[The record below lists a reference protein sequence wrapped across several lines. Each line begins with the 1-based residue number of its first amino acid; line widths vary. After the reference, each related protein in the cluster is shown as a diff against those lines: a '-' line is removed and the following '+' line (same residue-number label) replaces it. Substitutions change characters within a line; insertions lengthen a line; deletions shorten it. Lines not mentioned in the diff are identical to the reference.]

1 MRQSSRRRFDGNRES
16 SSLLFFSGLKWT
28 LAFLLLSYSVTYVV
42 EHLKGDASP
51 EWPSSSTVVFA
62 IVFFASAVWRRWS
75 GWEEARRRNVAG
87 RSLGAHLLRTL
98 GAYCICIAAPVAVGL
113 LMGANAALLRDPVLW
128 GVVIVFL
135 VVSLLASWLDWRK
148 AVLVERDSRDNG

>member
-1 MRQSSRRRFDGNRES
+1 MEIGKVARC
-16 SSLLFFSGLKWT
+16 FFSGLKWT
-28 LAFLLLSYSVTYVV
+28 LAFLLLSYAVTYAVA
-42 EHLKGDASP
+42 HLKGDVSP
-51 EWPSSSTVVFA
+51 EWPSSTTVVFA
-62 IVFFASAVWRRWS
+62 IVFFGSAVWRSWS

-98 GAYCICIAAPVAVGL
+98 GAYCICIAASVAVGL

>member
-1 MRQSSRRRFDGNRES
+1 MEIGKVARC
-16 SSLLFFSGLKWT
+16 FFSGLKWT
-28 LAFLLLSYSVTYVV
+28 LAFLLLSYAVTYAVA
-42 EHLKGDASP
+42 HLKGGVSP
-51 EWPSSSTVVFA
+51 EWPSSTTVVFA
-62 IVFFASAVWRRWS
+62 IVFFGSAVWRSWS
-75 GWEEARRRNVAG
+75 GWEEARRRNVAD